1 MVKKVSVLLLM
12 VLLLVVSPLVGCS
25 NSSVVVT
32 DPIKFVPNK
41 ANLVGLIDITGI
53 LQDKNLTGIY
63 DTIPK
68 ETSYP
73 QSFYDALSK
82 LKDEYNIDLMGFQ
95 EGLFFAE
102 VSGSEDQGNY
112 SGVIVEG
119 TYNKSDLIAAIQS
132 AAGTELSTIK
142 YKDYEIHT
150 DELQESAIA
159 FLSDNMLVIGAIE
172 PVKDVI
178 DVKKGD
184 AKALGGEVL
193 DSYNK
198 LGDALIKVA
207 VAVPPNVTEGELGES
222 ASQYLGDLS
231 AFDKVES
238 VGMTVSKNDG
248 AITIDLKLCCVDS
261 DSAQSIEQTINGL
274 ITFAQFLT
282 GMSENQQQNQALD
295 TLLNKIKVTRSD
307 TCVSIN
313 ITATLT
319 EIEDLIQS
327 ASQGSGQSG

>member
-1 MVKKVSVLLLM
+1 MPLLLV
-12 VLLLVVSPLVGCS
+12 VLLLVVFPPAGCS

-32 DPIKFVPNK
+32 DPIKLVPNN
-41 ANLVGLIDITGI
+41 ANLVGLIEITGI

-68 ETSYP
+68 GTSYP

-132 AAGTELSTIK
+132 AAGTELSTIN
-142 YKDYEIHT
+142 YKDYEIYA
-150 DELQESAIA
+150 DEFQESAIA
-159 FLSDNMLVIGAIE
+159 FLSDNTLVIGTME

-207 VAVPPNVTEGELGES
+207 VAVPSGVAEGQLGES

-231 AFDKVES
+231 AIDNVES
-238 VGMTVSKNDG
+238 VGMTVSKNDRSV
-248 AITIDLKLCCVDS
+248 TIDLKLCCVDN
-261 DSAQSIEQTINGL
+261 DSAQSIEQTIDRL
-274 ITFAQFLT
+274 ITLAQLLM

-295 TLLNKIKVTRSD
+295 TLLNEVKVTRRD
-307 TCVSIN
+307 TCVNIN

-327 ASQGSGQSG
+327 SGNTA

>member
-1 MVKKVSVLLLM
+1 MPLLLV
-12 VLLLVVSPLVGCS
+12 VLLLVVFPPAGCS

-32 DPIKFVPNK
+32 DPIKLVPNK
-41 ANLVGLIDITGI
+41 ANLVGLIEITGI

-68 ETSYP
+68 GTSYP

-102 VSGSEDQGNY
+102 VSESEDQGNY

-132 AAGTELSTIK
+132 AAGTELSTIN
-142 YKDYEIHT
+142 YKDYEIYA
-150 DELQESAIA
+150 DEFQESAIA
-159 FLSDNMLVIGAIE
+159 FLSDNTLVIGTMQ

-207 VAVPPNVTEGELGES
+207 VAVPPGVTEGQLGES

-231 AFDKVES
+231 AFDNVES
-238 VGMTVSKNDG
+238 VGMTVSKNDRSV
-248 AITIDLKLCCVDS
+248 TIDLKLCCVDN
-261 DSAQSIEQTINGL
+261 DSAQSIEQTIDGL
-274 ITFAQFLT
+274 ITFAQLLM
-282 GMSENQQQNQALD
+282 GMSDNQQQNQALD
-295 TLLNKIKVTRSD
+295 TLLNEVKVTRRD
-307 TCVSIN
+307 TCVNIN

-327 ASQGSGQSG
+327 SGNTA